1 MPTVTARIDGL
12 RAQYGT
18 ESFDARLRRAMD
30 GEPVFHA
37 REDGVEFGTP
47 VPELAK
53 WVDSIEDAFGSDFVL
68 IGTTIQPGVP
78 SLISR
83 TVDPCVVD
91 RWIDDRRLCDGCDG
105 SCIGKPRRCS
115 EERDLRA
122 ASRRK
127 PSANELWAAPEIVQ
141 PDDLIED
148 TPRPDEQVVMVY
160 LGR

>member
-1 MPTVTARIDGL
+1 MPTVAARIDGL
-12 RAQYGT
+12 RVQYGA

-37 REDGVEFGTP
+37 REGGVEFGTP
-47 VPELAK
+47 VPELAN
-53 WVDSIEDAFGSDFVL
+53 WVDSMEDAFGSDFVL
-68 IGTTIQPGVP
+68 ISTAIQPGVP
-78 SLISR
+78 SLMPV

-91 RWIDDRRLCDGCDG
+91 RWLDDRRLCGGCDG

-115 EERDLRA
+115 EEKDLRT

-141 PDDLIED
+141 PLDLIENS
-148 TPRPDEQVVMVY
+148 PQPDEQVVMVY